1 MIDLSPP
8 HLAIVERILAEH
20 VPECEVRAFGSRAT
34 WNAKDYSDLDLAII
48 GAEVLPR
55 GTVAR
60 LKEAFEESRLP
71 MRVDVVDWHAIAD
84 GFRLAIE
91 SDCVLVQEGT
101 LPRVKDEWREMSLGE
116 AVELKRGYDLP
127 KRDRSPGP
135 VPLVSSSG
143 ITDHHGEA
151 KVKGPGVVTGR
162 YGTLGQVFFVRDD
175 FWPLNTTLYVRDFKG
190 NDPRFISYFL
200 RTLDFSAY
208 SDKAAVPGLN
218 RNHLHQEIVRVP
230 PLEDQRAIARVLGA
244 LDDKIELNRRMSE
257 TLEEMARALFRSWF
271 VDFDPVRAKAEG
283 RPSGL
288 PPDLDALFPASFE
301 ASELGEIPA
310 GWEVKTLGDLVAH
323 LRDSRNPLETPDE
336 VFSHYSIPAYDAGRT
351 PRRER
356 GGTIK
361 SVKTLVRPGVVLVSK
376 LNPDI
381 ERVWVPDVAPDE
393 QAISSTEFL
402 VLQPRAP
409 FREGYIYCLARSPSF
424 RSTLQSLVTG
434 TSKSHQRAR
443 VGAILGLDIL
453 APPTAVVEA
462 FEAIASAMLSRT
474 LDCRSESL
482 DLAEIRDALLPELV
496 SGEVRVGA
504 TLTVEE

>member
-20 VPECEVRAFGSRAT
+20 VPDCEVRAFGSRAI

-48 GAEVLPR
+48 GADVLPR

-84 GFRLAIE
+84 GFREAID
-91 SDCVLVQEGT
+91 SDCVLVQQGT

-116 AVELKRGYDLP
+116 VVELKRGYDLP

-218 RNHLHQEIVRVP
+218 RNHLHQEIVRPP
-230 PLEDQRAIARVLGA
+230 PLEEQRTIARVLGA
-244 LDDKIELNRRMSE
+244 LDDRIELNRRMSE

-310 GWEVKTLGDLVAH
+310 GWEVQSVYESAEVIYGAPFSSKLFNGARQGLPLIRIRDLRSGAPQVFTDEGLPGSRIVQPGRIVVGMDGEFRAH
-323 LRDSRNPLETPDE
+323 LWQG
-336 VFSHYSIPAYDAGRT
+336 IPAYLNQRVCEFVERPPVSRAFLLYGLEALLMEQELTKSATTVIHLLKRDIDGFRLVT
-351 PRRER
+351 P
-356 GGTIK
+356 
-361 SVKTLVRPGVVLVSK
+361 P
-376 LNPDI
+376 
-381 ERVWVPDVAPDE
+381 
-393 QAISSTEFL
+393 
-402 VLQPRAP
+402 
-409 FREGYIYCLARSPSF
+409 SPLHECF
-424 RSTLQSLVTG
+424 RSQTDPL
-434 TSKSHQRAR
+434 
-443 VGAILGLDIL
+443 
-453 APPTAVVEA
+453 
-462 FEAIASAMLSRT
+462 
-474 LDCRSESL
+474 L
-482 DLAEIRDALLPELV
+482 DLRVTLAEDTRSLTALRDTLLPQLV
-496 SGEVRVGA
+496 SGRIS
-504 TLTVEE
+504 TL